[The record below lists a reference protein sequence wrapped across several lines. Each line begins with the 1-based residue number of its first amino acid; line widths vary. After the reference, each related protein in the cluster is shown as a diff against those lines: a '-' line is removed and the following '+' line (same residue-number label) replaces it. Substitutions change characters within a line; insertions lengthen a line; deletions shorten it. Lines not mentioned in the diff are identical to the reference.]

1 MKMERHQMPG
11 IHQTAIEI
19 DGLCKRFDNFEAL
32 KNISLTI
39 AAGEIFGFLGHNGA
53 GKTTT
58 LNILTTL
65 LKPTSGHASIN
76 GFDVVADPIGA
87 RRRIGYVP
95 ENVRLYAGLTA
106 NDNLRFLGKL
116 SGLRNPDARI
126 EETLAFLECAE
137 LGPKR
142 VGTMSKGQRQRVGL
156 AQALLH
162 HPDVLFLDEPTSGLD
177 PLGIKTLRDLIIRL
191 NRQRGT
197 TVFMNTHLI
206 SEIAKTCTSIGVLSN
221 GQLVFHDKIDVV
233 MKRFGDDAALEN
245 IYLSLT
251 PAAAVHA

>member
-1 MKMERHQMPG
+1 MLSQPLYKRDKKMPAAIVIENLTKRYDQF
-11 IHQTAIEI
+11 TALN
-19 DGLCKRFDNFEAL
+19 GLTLSIQE
-32 KNISLTI
+32 
-39 AAGEIFGFLGHNGA
+39 GEIFGFLGHNGA

-65 LKPTSGHASIN
+65 LKPTSGRAVIRN
-76 GFDVVADPIGA
+76 VDILADPLRA
-87 RRRIGYVP
+87 RISIGYVP
-95 ENVRLYAGLTA
+95 ENVRLYAGLCA

-116 SGLRNPDARI
+116 SGIRNPDSAI
-126 EETLAFLECAE
+126 AETLSFLNCSE

-142 VGTMSKGQRQRVGL
+142 VGSMSKGQRQRIGL

-162 HPDVLFLDEPTSGLD
+162 RPEVLFLDEPTSGLD

-191 NRQRGT
+191 NKERGT

-206 SEIAKTCTSIGVLSN
+206 SEISKTCTSLAVLSN

-233 MKRFGDDAALEN
+233 MKRYGDDSALEN
-245 IYLSLT
+245 IYLTLS
-251 PAAAVHA
+251 PGSEAQ